1 MNKNKWK
8 SSRGLKVALTIT
20 SFVMAAIVFCSAAA
34 VILIGNLY
42 VYGETKEECLKVHYE
57 RYSEIY
63 AVMAMANRESPV
75 MQEEL
80 NKTNFR
86 YGIIKEE
93 DAEAEGITELEE
105 TKKISDPASYEYY
118 NFEKMPAVDAIE
130 NDEVDVWEYEIG
142 EGTRYSWDCRLF
154 GYADVYNEVYDEVN
168 YNDYAAMEEV
178 PIIGYYYNVS
188 DGIFY
193 YETEDECYRV
203 DDVKLFVGDV
213 DMQLRFKFDS
223 GQGAY
228 YNLDREACVVNDYY
242 LTFDAFDDFTGKSW
256 ETWSTITLDDV
267 EFFHTDI
274 RFVEDEDT
282 ENGEFLG
289 KPIAKRFYSYSDG
302 SEVLKVRAEET
313 VKEEAEAQN
322 SKTERYWVI
331 SEVREPLAKTGIRNS
346 ILEGDLFEQ
355 ITYVLNYAYAWRY
368 PAIVILIVSL
378 ILWAVSTVFVLIMAG
393 HKGRYRYAGDDAA
406 GTAGSVSSADVG
418 TGRTAGSVSCAE
430 SGIGRMA
437 DGTVYAGS
445 TAGTD
450 GEDTGAVQDTLQA
463 EGAGGVMPAE
473 TSAQE
478 DTDRKAGMPGREDG
492 AEESGSGSRTGR
504 LAAEMRWMDEVK
516 PGFWQKIPL
525 DVETALI
532 ALLGCVLIA
541 VGVEFTYYGLSPWN
555 ITLAVI
561 CCAGCYIIS
570 FIWLVDF
577 VVRVKLG
584 KWWRSMFVY
593 KCCAWIWRKVSGF
606 VKKIVRFCQENISLL
621 GKAILILGGIS
632 LLEGFG
638 ILMTGYAP
646 GAELSIWFL
655 YRAAT
660 VVLILLGIVQA
671 NKLKEGAGKLADGD
685 LQEKIDTEKMF
696 WEFKKHGD
704 ALNSIHD
711 GISLAVEKR
720 MQSEHFR
727 TELITNVS
735 HDIKT
740 PLTSIINYVDL
751 LQKEEID
758 NEKAKEYLE
767 VLSRQSSR
775 LKKLTEDLIEASKAS
790 TGSMPV
796 QMEQIEL
803 GVFLTQTVGEFEEK
817 LTSAGLHVVMHKPE
831 TEVFVNA
838 DGKHLWR
845 VVENLVQNICKYA
858 QAGTRVY
865 IDLDE
870 GEKEAMISFKNIS
883 RYELNISGD
892 ELMERFVRGDASRHT
907 EGSGLGLSIAGSLME
922 LMHGK
927 LEIAVDGDL
936 FKVVLHFPR

>member
-8 SSRGLKVALTIT
+8 SSRGLKIALTIT
-20 SFVMAAIVFCSAAA
+20 SFLMAVIVFFSAVGVFLFGGLGAY
-34 VILIGNLY
+34 NC
-42 VYGETKEECLKVHYE
+42 TKEESLKTHYE
-57 RYSEIY
+57 RYSEMY
-63 AVMAMANRESPV
+63 AVMAIANRESPL

-86 YGIIKEE
+86 YGIIKAE
-93 DAEAEGITELEE
+93 DAETEGITELEE

-130 NDEVDVWEYEIG
+130 NGEVRVDEFEIG

-154 GYADVYNEVYDEVN
+154 GYADVYNEVYAEAN
-168 YNDYAAMEEV
+168 QSDYVATEEV

-203 DDVKLFVGDV
+203 DDVRLFVGSG
-213 DMQLRFKFDS
+213 DMQVEFKFDS

-228 YNLDREACVVNDYY
+228 YNLNREECVVKDYY
-242 LTFDAFDDFTGKSW
+242 LTFDAFDDFAGKSW
-256 ETWSTITLDDV
+256 ETWDTIALDNMD
-267 EFFHTDI
+267 FFHTDI
-274 RFVEDEDT
+274 RFVEDENT
-282 ENGEFLG
+282 GSGEFLG

-302 SEVLKVRAEET
+302 SGALQVRVEGTTEET
-313 VKEEAEAQN
+313 AEAER

-331 SEVREPLAKTGIRNS
+331 SRVREPLVKTGVQDG
-346 ILEGDLFEQ
+346 ILAGDLFEQ
-355 ITYVLNYAYAWRY
+355 ITFVLDYAYAWRY
-368 PAIVILIVSL
+368 PVIVILIVSL
-378 ILWAVSTVFVLIMAG
+378 ILWVVSTVFVLIMAG
-393 HKGRYRYAGDDAA
+393 HKGSYRYAEDDAVNA
-406 GTAGSVSSADVG
+406 AGSV
-418 TGRTAGSVSCAE
+418 
-430 SGIGRMA
+430 
-437 DGTVYAGS
+437 
-445 TAGTD
+445 
-450 GEDTGAVQDTLQA
+450 
-463 EGAGGVMPAE
+463 MPTE
-473 TSAQE
+473 TFAQE
-478 DTDRKAGMPGREDG
+478 DTDGK
-492 AEESGSGSRTGR
+492 EELTETRQYWVD
-504 LAAEMRWMDEVK
+504 AVK

-525 DVETALI
+525 DVETVLI

-541 VGVEFTYYGLSPWN
+541 IAVECTYFELSPWN
-555 ITLAVI
+555 ITLTAI
-561 CCAGCYIIS
+561 CFAGCYLIS

-577 VVRVKLG
+577 AVRVKLG
-584 KWWRSMFVY
+584 KWWRSMLVY
-593 KCCAWIWRKVSGF
+593 KCLAWVCRKVSGF
-606 VKKIVRFCQENISLL
+606 MRKLIRFFHENFSLL
-621 GKAILILGGIS
+621 WKAILILGGIC
-632 LLEGFG
+632 LLEVFG
-638 ILMTGYAP
+638 ILVTGYAP
-646 GAELSIWFL
+646 EAEFSIWLL
-655 YRAAT
+655 YRFAT
-660 VVLILLGIVQA
+660 VVLILVGIVQA
-671 NKLKEGAGKLADGD
+671 NKLKEGAKKLADGD
-685 LQEKIDTEKMF
+685 LQEKISTEKMF
-696 WEFKKHGD
+696 WEFKKHGEN
-704 ALNSIHD
+704 LNSIHD

-758 NEKAKEYLE
+758 NEKVKEYLE
-767 VLSRQSSR
+767 VVSRQSSR

-838 DGKHLWR
+838 DGRHLWR

-858 QAGTRVY
+858 QSGTRVY

-870 GEKEAMISFKNIS
+870 REKEAVISFKNIS

-936 FKVVLHFPR
+936 FKVVLHFPK